1 MKKTLHKNTY
11 SQLVKDITELY
22 DYARFAYWQIGS
34 RIVEHEQQGDG
45 KAEYGVR
52 LLEHLSEDLQRK
64 LGSGFPKRNPYR
76 MRESC
81 LAYSILP
88 APAKLNSDPKHPPVA
103 DQAPSTVGHIQAIGS
118 VPFSG

>member
-1 MKKTLHKNTY
+1 LRDT
-11 SQLVKDITELY
+11 
-22 DYARFAYWQIGS
+22 
-34 RIVEHEQQGDG
+34 EQQGDG

-52 LLEHLSEDLQRK
+52 LLKHLSEDLQRK

-88 APAKLNSDPKHPPVA
+88 APAKLNWPIIEFRGEQESVLICVNPRNLRFFFLLTLSLL
-103 DQAPSTVGHIQAIGS
+103 PSFCLSEISEIRVQVSWLLI
-118 VPFSG
+118 FSPR